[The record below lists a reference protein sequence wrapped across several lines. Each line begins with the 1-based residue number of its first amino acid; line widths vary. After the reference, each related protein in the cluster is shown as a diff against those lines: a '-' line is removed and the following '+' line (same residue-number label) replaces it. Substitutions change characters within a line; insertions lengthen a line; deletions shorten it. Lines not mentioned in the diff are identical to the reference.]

1 MLARPSTTRIVTI
14 VTVIAGRAQT
24 RHGASA
30 GSKRVAGRLASAIR
44 DFINASDIGVRAE
57 RDLRKPDDRS
67 QTIGKTMGSRALQRR
82 KLPSIQITGLDSDI
96 LIFGV

>member
-1 MLARPSTTRIVTI
+1 VTI

-57 RDLRKPDDRS
+57 RDFGTPIIAAKPLEKQWFPVHSGNGNSS
-67 QTIGKTMGSRALQRR
+67 QS
-82 KLPSIQITGLDSDI
+82 KLLVETPIS
-96 LIFGV
+96 